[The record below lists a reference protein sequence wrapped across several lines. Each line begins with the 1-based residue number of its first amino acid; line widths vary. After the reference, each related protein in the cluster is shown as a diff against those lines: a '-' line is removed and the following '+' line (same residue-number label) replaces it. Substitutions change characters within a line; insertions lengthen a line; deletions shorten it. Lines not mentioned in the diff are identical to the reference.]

1 MKRFSVSRNLG
12 LTSRALSE
20 KEFIVEKLTGDDEGI
35 VVWGLNRPSRKNAM
49 GRAIMTDIHE
59 AFEDIRVSFFNVSL
73 ERRWPDWRWSLKF
86 SLI

>member
-35 VVWGLNRPSRKNAM
+35 FVWGLNRPSRKNAM
-49 GRAIMTDIHE
+49 GRAIMTDIHD
-59 AFEDIRVSFFNVSL
+59 AFEDIRVSFWTSVL
-73 ERRWPDWRWSLKF
+73 AIQLGLAGRGPAIF
-86 SLI
+86 S